1 MILNDED
8 IRKYCTSPVWCE
20 ALGGPMIDP
29 FTEAVSGN
37 GVIGYG
43 LSSHGYDI
51 RLAGEV
57 YCLKSS
63 FGEVIDPKLFRDPAY
78 KDRVM
83 DRREYRPGERVI
95 IPANGYILGTSVER
109 FNMPATVCA
118 RVLGKST
125 LARCFSGKTRVALVD
140 GSSPTFEE
148 LVERSECGEDVF
160 YGYGYREDQYIAQP
174 LVNPRMVGDE
184 PTLEIILDNEEAI
197 RCTADHKFMLR
208 GGRMRKARRL
218 RVGDSLQP
226 LRLHN
231 SHGYE
236 AVYNPSTRDWT
247 GTHHLVEEMLIRH
260 GLWEPRPEGF
270 LTHHIDGNKRNN
282 HPSNIMQMSRSEHVG
297 LHNRMRDNGALFRR
311 LWGDPEWRKQH
322 LRKMCSPEV
331 REKAKESLKSFAKT
345 AEAQEFY
352 QRRNRKTWNEAGADR
367 RSHQAEIARRI
378 NLRADIT
385 KEVLVEAIIKAG
397 TLRGAARI
405 LSVDRTAFRRF
416 PEVLR
421 EFREGNLGNNHK
433 VAGIREMKGKRPV
446 YCLTA
451 PDCGNF
457 ALASG
462 VMVSNCGVV
471 VNVTP
476 LECGWRGQLTIEI
489 SNAGPAPVAVY
500 AYEGIA
506 QVLFEAL
513 SSRPSKTYA
522 DKNNGTA
529 GKYQDQC
536 GVVLARVL

>member
-8 IRKYCTSPVWCE
+8 IRKYCTSPIWCE

-29 FTEAVSGN
+29 FTEAVSGG

-125 LARCFSGKTRVALVD
+125 LARV
-140 GSSPTFEE
+140 
-148 LVERSECGEDVF
+148 
-160 YGYGYREDQYIAQP
+160 
-174 LVNPRMVGDE
+174 
-184 PTLEIILDNEEAI
+184 
-197 RCTADHKFMLR
+197 
-208 GGRMRKARRL
+208 
-218 RVGDSLQP
+218 
-226 LRLHN
+226 
-231 SHGYE
+231 
-236 AVYNPSTRDWT
+236 
-247 GTHHLVEEMLIRH
+247 
-260 GLWEPRPEGF
+260 
-270 LTHHIDGNKRNN
+270 
-282 HPSNIMQMSRSEHVG
+282 
-297 LHNRMRDNGALFRR
+297 
-311 LWGDPEWRKQH
+311 
-322 LRKMCSPEV
+322 
-331 REKAKESLKSFAKT
+331 
-345 AEAQEFY
+345 
-352 QRRNRKTWNEAGADR
+352 
-367 RSHQAEIARRI
+367 
-378 NLRADIT
+378 
-385 KEVLVEAIIKAG
+385 
-397 TLRGAARI
+397 
-405 LSVDRTAFRRF
+405 
-416 PEVLR
+416 
-421 EFREGNLGNNHK
+421 
-433 VAGIREMKGKRPV
+433 
-446 YCLTA
+446 
-451 PDCGNF
+451 
-457 ALASG
+457 G
-462 VMVSNCGVV
+462 VM

-522 DKNNGTA
+522 DKNNGVA
-529 GKYQDQC
+529 GKYQDQQ